1 VFLGHYAAAL
11 AAKKLTP
18 YTSLGTL
25 ILAGEFADL
34 LWPSLLLRGTERVR
48 IVPENPPLLRLEFD
62 SYPWSHSLLML
73 GVWAALLAAL
83 YLFFRRYPR
92 GALIVAALVVSHWVL
107 DVASHRPDMPLVP
120 WGGPLIG
127 LGLWYSQSAT
137 VAVEG
142 IALAVGTWLY
152 AQNTEPVDHI
162 GRHAFT
168 TFVLVIAAVYLA
180 SLFGPAPPNVSALA
194 WSAQGLW
201 LFVVW
206 GYWLDRHRVAIRQW

>member
-1 VFLGHYAAAL
+1 
-11 AAKKLTP
+11 
-18 YTSLGTL
+18 
-25 ILAGEFADL
+25 
-34 LWPSLLLRGTERVR
+34 
-48 IVPENPPLLRLEFD
+48 
-62 SYPWSHSLLML
+62 
-73 GVWAALLAAL
+73 
-83 YLFFRRYPR
+83 
-92 GALIVAALVVSHWVL
+92 
-107 DVASHRPDMPLVP
+107 
-120 WGGPLIG
+120 
-127 LGLWYSQSAT
+127 

-152 AQNTEPVDHI
+152 AQNTEPVDRI

-180 SLFGPAPPNVSALA
+180 SLVGPAPPNVSALA